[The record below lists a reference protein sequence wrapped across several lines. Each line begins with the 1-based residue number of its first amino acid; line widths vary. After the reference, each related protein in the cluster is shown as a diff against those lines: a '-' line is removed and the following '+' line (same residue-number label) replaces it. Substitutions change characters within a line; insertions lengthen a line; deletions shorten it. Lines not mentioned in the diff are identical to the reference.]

1 MENKGKLFSNQDL
14 RKLIL
19 PFFFEQLLLLLVGVS
34 DTFMVSYAGEAAVSG
49 VSLVNMLVVF
59 FIYVFTALASGGAVM
74 VSQYL
79 GARQKIKA
87 EKTAGQLLLLSS
99 GFSLLATAV
108 LLLWN
113 RPILQLFFGS
123 VEPDVMD
130 ACVAY
135 QKIMAYSF
143 LGLGVYNTGAAVCRS
158 INRTG
163 VTLRISI
170 WANII
175 NVVGNAIGIFVLH
188 AGVAGVAWPTFL
200 SRMFSAVAVTW
211 YCLRPDTLVQ
221 YHWKNILPVDKQSIR
236 EILHVAVPN
245 SIENGAFQLIK
256 VALTSITAL
265 FGTAQIAANGIAQSI
280 WSLASIMVITMGP
293 VYITVIGQCMG
304 AGEITQATWY
314 FKKLMKITSL
324 SSLVWNGLIFALTPF
339 LMQYYA
345 LSDEV
350 RSLVIQLVLIH
361 NLFNGVAWPFGG
373 ALPFGLR
380 AAGDIRFT
388 MVVSIASTVLVRMI
402 LSVALGIYLH
412 MGVIG
417 IALAMVADWT
427 VRAVIF
433 FLRWRQGK
441 WRSMKLIAG

>member
-1 MENKGKLFSNQDL
+1 MAQTQKLFSNKDL
-14 RKLIL
+14 KKLIL
-19 PFFFEQLLLLLVGVS
+19 PFFFEQLLLLMVGVS

-79 GARQKIKA
+79 GARQKEKA
-87 EKTAGQLLLLSS
+87 EKTAGQLLLISII
-99 GFSLLATAV
+99 FSLLSTAV
-108 LLLWN
+108 LLIWN
-113 RPILQLFFGS
+113 RPVLQLFFGR

-130 ACVAY
+130 ACLTY

-143 LGLGVYNTGAAVCRS
+143 IGLGIYNTGAAVCRS
-158 INRTG
+158 INKTG

-170 WANII
+170 LANII
-175 NVVGNAIGIFVLH
+175 NVAGNAIGIFVLH

-200 SRMFSAVAVTW
+200 SRIFSAAAVVWFCT
-211 YCLRPDTLVQ
+211 RPYTLIQ
-221 YHWKNILPVDKQSIR
+221 FHWKNIFPADKQSIH

-245 SIENGAFQLIK
+245 SIENGAFQMIK
-256 VALTSITAL
+256 IALSSITAL

-280 WSLASIMVITMGP
+280 WSLSSIMVITMGP

-304 AGEITQATWY
+304 AGEVEQANYY

-324 SSLVWNGLIFALTPF
+324 ASLVWDGIIFALTPL

-345 LSDEV
+345 LSDTV
-350 RSLVIQLVLIH
+350 RNLVIQLVLIH
-361 NLFNGVAWPFGG
+361 NLFNGFVWPFGG

-388 MVVSIASTVLVRMI
+388 MVTSIASTVLVRMV
-402 LSVALGIYLH
+402 LSVVLGIYLD

-417 IALAMVADWT
+417 IAYAMVADWT

-433 FLRWRQGK
+433 YLRWRQGK
-441 WRSMKLIAG
+441 WRSMKLIAA